1 MRLTLRVAA
10 IVAGLIVCVPL
21 HYLWKLARRP
31 SPWPRRFL
39 GWVGRVAGMRARIV
53 GSPLSAPVLFVANHS
68 TWLDIMLVAGATGTA
83 FVSRDDVARWPVA
96 GWLARLNDTVFV
108 DRTERNAV
116 RGQADALRDALLRG
130 KPVALFPEGTT
141 GGGGEVLPFRPSL
154 FSALYPPR
162 AGLRVQPIAI
172 DYGPSGRDLAWGERE
187 GAAANAR
194 RILSRPGTM
203 PVILRFLEPIDP
215 ADHPDRKALARAARA
230 EIVAALPSV
239 AGGDR
244 L

>member
-21 HYLWKLARRP
+21 HYLWRLVGRR
-31 SPWPRRFL
+31 SFWPRRFL
-39 GWVGRVAGMRARIV
+39 GWVAHVAGMRARLV

-108 DRTERNAV
+108 DRSERKAV
-116 RGQADALRDALLRG
+116 RGQADALRHALLGG

-141 GGGGEVLPFRPSL
+141 GGGGEVLPFRASL

-162 AGLRVQPIAI
+162 DGVKVQPIAI
-172 DYGPSGRDLAWGERE
+172 DYGPAGRDLAWGGEE

-194 RILSRPGTM
+194 RILSRAGTL
-203 PVILRFLEPIDP
+203 PVTLRFLDPIDP
-215 ADHPDRKALARAARA
+215 ADHSGRKALAQAARA
-230 EIVAALPSV
+230 EIVAALASPQS
-239 AGGDR
+239 
-244 L
+244 

>member
-1 MRLTLRVAA
+1 MWLTLRAAA

-21 HYLWKLARRP
+21 HYLWKAGRRP

-39 GWVGRVAGMRARIV
+39 GWVGRVAGMRVRTV
-53 GSPLSAPVLFVANHS
+53 GSPLPAPVLFVANHS

-116 RGQADALRDALLRG
+116 RGQADALRQALRRA

-141 GGGGEVLPFRPSL
+141 GGGGEVLPFRASL
-154 FSALYPPR
+154 FSALYPPQ
-162 AGLRVQPIAI
+162 AGVKVQPIAI
-172 DYGPSGRDLAWGERE
+172 DYGSAGRDLAWGSHE

-194 RILSRPGTM
+194 RILSRRGTT
-203 PVILRFLEPIDP
+203 PVTLRFLEPIDP
-215 ADHPDRKALARAARA
+215 ADHPDRKALARAAQA
-230 EIVAALPSV
+230 EIVAALGTPQK
-239 AGGDR
+239 
-244 L
+244 